1 MGVFKF
7 CNSLDVV
14 GAFFFGEVSRPNLG
28 VERAKGFENLF
39 ILLNERARLDPFLIS
54 ENVRKMSRIIPQLP
68 IIFWSKTV
76 ADLLSKLRKNK
87 FKNLS
92 DLITYLM
99 HKLKILLKFPRKIP
113 CTLDFSCVQFL
124 TAIFLQLGP
133 WNLLMKPRLMPQDP
147 RDVPDYPA
155 DKRRPAP

>member
-1 MGVFKF
+1 MLRKH
-7 CNSLDVV
+7 NSKLQNSPNFRQFSAADLNISRDSRAGFFLKRAQDV
-14 GAFFFGEVSRPNLG
+14 PNYSSIADNFL
-28 VERAKGFENLF
+28 VE
-39 ILLNERARLDPFLIS
+39 
-54 ENVRKMSRIIPQLP
+54 
-68 IIFWSKTV
+68 SKTV

-92 DLITYLM
+92 NLITYLV

-133 WNLLMKPRLMPQDP
+133 WNLLMMPRLMPQDP